1 MLPTNFSLFGGL
13 AKVVLALVTI
23 GLLMGLVLTGSDL
36 TNFIT
41 NSAKADAIRLQT
53 NLDAQQKQ
61 IDLENYATI
70 QKAETQA
77 EEERISAE
85 TKSFERSL
93 ELDLLQKEQKAA
105 LDLEVSTFSKY
116 LWAGVMPFIISC
128 LGIGTIIFMVQA
140 GRSRLILA
148 QAQAKQIGPWQ
159 DIAWRKERIQ
169 IARQQE
175 QLERKKI
182 IPKVPETYPEEAPIP
197 WDIPQEQH
205 TKSAR

>member
-1 MLPTNFSLFGGL
+1 MLSTNFSLFGGL
-13 AKVVLALVTI
+13 AKVVIVLVLL

-41 NSAKADAIRLQT
+41 NSAKAEAIRVQT
-53 NLDAQQKQ
+53 DLDAQQKQ

-77 EEERISAE
+77 KEERTMAE
-85 TKSFERSL
+85 TKAFERSL
-93 ELDLLQKEQKAA
+93 ELDLLQKERKVA

-116 LWAGVMPFIISC
+116 LWSGVMPFIVSY
-128 LGIGTIIFMVQA
+128 LGIGFIIFMVQA

-148 QAQAKQIGPWQ
+148 QARAKQIDPWQ

-175 QLERKKI
+175 HLTRQTLAH
-182 IPKVPETYPEEAPIP
+182 TAHAFSPEEAPIP
-197 WDIPQEQH
+197 WDISQE
-205 TKSAR
+205 KYVESG